1 MKNDLKLTR
10 AGIQMSWPVYI
21 LQCIIIIGPLYALA
35 ENIDM
40 DELQKSMGL
49 IIAPTLLA
57 LTAFVEKLNPTEK

>member
-1 MKNDLKLTR
+1 
-10 AGIQMSWPVYI
+10 MSWPVYI

>member
-1 MKNDLKLTR
+1 MKTDLKLTR
-10 AGIQMSWPVYI
+10 AGVQMSWPVYI
-21 LQCIIIIGPLYALA
+21 LQCIIIVGPLYALA

-57 LTAFVEKLNPTEK
+57 LTAFVEKLKPSAE